1 MIVLEHLRKAFPNS
15 VPLKDVNITV
25 NDGEIVSIIGPS
37 GTGKS
42 VLLRCLKLLE
52 KPSSG
57 KILVDGEDITDPI
70 RRADLRRLT
79 PP

>member
-1 MIVLEHLRKAFPNS
+1 M
-15 VPLKDVNITV
+15 PLKDVNITV

-42 VLLRCLKLLE
+42 VLLRCLNLLE

-57 KILVDGEDITDPI
+57 KILVDGEDITDPKFS
-70 RRADLRRLT
+70 ATLLRRKIGMVF
-79 PP
+79 